1 MKELENLFDEKGKNL
16 EEILSITLKMREAL
30 LSENTDEF
38 LALLEK
44 RGELIESSKR
54 IDEKIN
60 SIGVDIDKNM
70 KDLNILKGGVFGK
83 LSEIKRLDDEVK
95 VLAQEL
101 LSSLEKKIGDLNFAK
116 NVSQKYTS
124 LYDKVNFNEG
134 FFIDKRE

>member
-16 EEILSITLKMREAL
+16 EEILSVTLKMREAL

-38 LALLEK
+38 LALLGK

-70 KDLNILKGGVFGK
+70 KDLNILKEGVFGK
-83 LSEIKRLDDEVK
+83 LSEIKRLDDEVNI
-95 VLAQEL
+95 LARKL
-101 LSSLEKKIGDLNFAK
+101 LSSLEKKIEDLNFAK

>member
-70 KDLNILKGGVFGK
+70 KDLNILKEGVFGK
-83 LSEIKRLDDEVK
+83 LSEIKKLDDEVNI
-95 VLAQEL
+95 LARKL
-101 LSSLEKKIGDLNFAK
+101 LSSIEKKIEDLNFAK
-116 NVSQKYTS
+116 NVSQKYTA